1 MVFRALRLSYRL
13 TEKDGFC
20 EARMRRCF
28 PVAQVLSQA
37 PVLAY
42 LTSED
47 MFVLDTDASNSSIG
61 TVLSQTSEGE
71 EKVIAYFSRSL
82 INTA

>member
-1 MVFRALRLSYRL
+1 
-13 TEKDGFC
+13 
-20 EARMRRCF
+20 MRRCF

-61 TVLSQTSEGE
+61 TVLSQISEGE

>member
-1 MVFRALRLSYRL
+1 M
-13 TEKDGFC
+13 
-20 EARMRRCF
+20 
-28 PVAQVLSQA
+28 AQVLSQA

-61 TVLSQTSEGE
+61 TVLSQISEGE